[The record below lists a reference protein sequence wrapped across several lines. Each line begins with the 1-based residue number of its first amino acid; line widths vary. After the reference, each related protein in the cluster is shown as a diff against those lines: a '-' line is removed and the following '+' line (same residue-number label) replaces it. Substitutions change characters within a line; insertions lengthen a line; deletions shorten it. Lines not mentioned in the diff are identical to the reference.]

1 MEPKMDQPMQNQP
14 LIIQKQN
21 ISEELVKYI
30 KQQIISG
37 ELNPGDR
44 IVETKL
50 ARELGVSQTPVRE
63 AIRHLH
69 GEGVITI
76 VPNKGPMVRTLDMK
90 DVFEIYS
97 VRSMLEG
104 LAIRLATQNATDAQI
119 AELESF
125 YEQMKLKLND
135 DSVSSLLYDSSHIH
149 KTIIEMAGHDRL
161 MNMYQS
167 ISFQISLVNRLLG
180 ARSTK
185 QKEVDQHLELIEVLK
200 KRNPDEAETTMRKH
214 IFRSY
219 RDFVQLSEKRDQP
232 LQFDEKLW
240 I

>member
-1 MEPKMDQPMQNQP
+1 MDRQEQSQP

-104 LAIRLATQNATDAQI
+104 LAIRLATQNATDEQVG
-119 AELESF
+119 EVEQC
-125 YEQMKLKLND
+125 YEQMKLKLHD
-135 DSVSSLLYDSSHIH
+135 DSVVSLLPDSSRIH
-149 KTIIEMAGHDRL
+149 QIIIDLSNHARL
-161 MNMYQS
+161 INMYQS
-167 ISFQISLVNRLLG
+167 IAFQIALVNRLLG
-180 ARSTK
+180 AKSTK
-185 QKEVDQHLELIEVLK
+185 QKEVDQHLELVEVLK
-200 KRNPDEAETTMRKH
+200 NRDPNIAEQTMRKH

-219 RDFVQLSEKRDQP
+219 RDFLQLTEKKEPQ
-232 LQFDEKLW
+232 LEYDEKLW
-240 I
+240 L

>member
-1 MEPKMDQPMQNQP
+1 MDQPVQTQP

-30 KQQIISG
+30 KQQIITG

-69 GEGVITI
+69 GEGIITI

-104 LAIRLATQNATDAQI
+104 LAIRLATQHATDEQI

-125 YEQMKLKLND
+125 YEQMKQKLND
-135 DSVSSLLYDSSHIH
+135 DSVPFLLHDSTHIH
-149 KTIIEMAGHDRL
+149 KTIIDMSGHSRVIS
-161 MNMYQS
+161 MYQS

-180 ARSTK
+180 TKSTK
-185 QKEVDQHLELIEVLK
+185 QKEVDQHLELIEALK
-200 KRNPDEAETTMRKH
+200 KRDPDQAELTMRKH

-219 RDFVQLSEKRDQP
+219 RDFIQLTEQKGPQP
-232 LQFDEKLW
+232 EFEQKLW
-240 I
+240 L

>member
-1 MEPKMDQPMQNQP
+1 MDQPMQNQP

>member
-1 MEPKMDQPMQNQP
+1 MERQEQTQP

-69 GEGVITI
+69 GEGIITI

-104 LAIRLATQNATDAQI
+104 LAIRLATQNASDEQI
-119 AELESF
+119 AEVESF
-125 YEQMKLKLND
+125 YEQMKLKLHD
-135 DSVSSLLYDSSHIH
+135 DSIPSLLPDSSHIH
-149 KTIIEMAGHDRL
+149 RIIIDMSSHSRL
-161 MNMYQS
+161 INMYQS

-180 ARSTK
+180 AKSTK
-185 QKEVDQHLELIEVLK
+185 QKEVDQHLELIEVL
-200 KRNPDEAETTMRKH
+200 RNREPDIAEQTMRKH

-219 RDFVQLSEKRDQP
+219 RDFIQLTEKKEQP
-232 LQFDEKLW
+232 LEFDEKLW
-240 I
+240 L

>member
-1 MEPKMDQPMQNQP
+1 MDRQVHTQP

-104 LAIRLATQNATDAQI
+104 LAIRLATQQATDEQI
-119 AELESF
+119 AELEQF
-125 YEQMKLKLND
+125 YEEMKRKLPD
-135 DSVSSLLYDSSHIH
+135 DSVPSLLQDSSHIH
-149 KTIIEMAGHDRL
+149 RTIIEMSNHSRL
-161 MNMYQS
+161 TTMYQS

-180 ARSTK
+180 AKSTK
-185 QKEVDQHLELIEVLK
+185 QKEIDQHLELIEALK
-200 KRNPDEAETTMRKH
+200 KRNPDEAEQTMRKH

-219 RDFVQLSEKRDQP
+219 RDFVQLAEKKEQQVD
-232 LQFDEKLW
+232 FDEKQW
-240 I
+240 F

>member
-1 MEPKMDQPMQNQP
+1 MDRPNTTP

-30 KQQIISG
+30 KQQIIGG

-69 GEGVITI
+69 GEGIITI

-104 LAIRLATQNATDAQI
+104 LAIRLATRNATDEQI

-125 YEQMKLKLND
+125 YEQMKRKLHD
-135 DSVSSLLYDSSHIH
+135 DSVKFLLHDSSHIH
-149 KTIIEMAGHDRL
+149 RTIIEMSNHTRL
-161 MNMYQS
+161 ISMYQS

-180 ARSTK
+180 TKSTK
-185 QKEVDQHLELIEVLK
+185 RKEVDEHLELIEALK
-200 KRNPDEAETTMRKH
+200 RRDPDHAEETMRRH

-219 RDFVQLSEKRDQP
+219 REFVQLNEQKEQP
-232 LQFDEKLW
+232 VEYDEKLW
-240 I
+240 L

>member
-1 MEPKMDQPMQNQP
+1 MDQHLQTQP

-69 GEGVITI
+69 GEGIITI

-104 LAIRLATQNATDAQI
+104 LAIRLATQNATDEQI
-119 AELESF
+119 AALESF
-125 YEQMKLKLND
+125 YEQMKLKLHD
-135 DSVSSLLYDSSHIH
+135 ETVPSLLNDSSHIH
-149 KTIIEMAGHDRL
+149 RTIIEMANHSRL
-161 MNMYQS
+161 MNMYHS

-180 ARSTK
+180 AKSTK
-185 QKEVDQHLELIEVLK
+185 QKEVDQHLELVEALK
-200 KRNPDEAETTMRKH
+200 KREPDEAEQTMRKH

-219 RDFVQLSEKRDQP
+219 RDFVRLTEKREQQP
-232 LQFDEKLW
+232 EFDEKLW
-240 I
+240 L

>member
-1 MEPKMDQPMQNQP
+1 MDRQLQSQP

-69 GEGVITI
+69 GEGIITI

-104 LAIRLATQNATDAQI
+104 LAIRLATQNATDEQI
-119 AELESF
+119 AGLESF
-125 YEQMKLKLND
+125 YEEMKQKLND
-135 DSVSSLLYDSSHIH
+135 DSVASLLHDSSHIH
-149 KTIIEMAGHDRL
+149 RTIIEMAGHSRL
-161 MNMYQS
+161 LNMYQS

-180 ARSTK
+180 AKSTK
-185 QKEVDQHLELIEVLK
+185 QKEVDQHLELIEALK
-200 KRNPDEAETTMRKH
+200 KKDPDSAEQTMRKH

-219 RDFVQLSEKRDQP
+219 RDFVQLTEKKEQQ
-232 LQFDEKLW
+232 LEFDEKLW
-240 I
+240 L

>member
-1 MEPKMDQPMQNQP
+1 MDRQVQTQP

-30 KQQIISG
+30 KQQIITG

-69 GEGVITI
+69 GEGIITI

-104 LAIRLATQNATDAQI
+104 LAIRLATQNATEEQI
-119 AELESF
+119 AGLESF
-125 YEQMKLKLND
+125 YEQMKQKQHD
-135 DSVSSLLYDSSHIH
+135 ESVPSLLQDSSHIH
-149 KTIIEMAGHDRL
+149 RTIIEMAGHSRL

-180 ARSTK
+180 AKSTK
-185 QKEVDQHLELIEVLK
+185 QKEVDQHLELIEALK
-200 KRNPDEAETTMRKH
+200 KRDPDYAEQTMRKH

-219 RDFVQLSEKRDQP
+219 RDFVQLTEKKDQQ
-232 LQFDEKLW
+232 LEFDERLW
-240 I
+240 L

>member
-1 MEPKMDQPMQNQP
+1 MDRQVQTQP

-69 GEGVITI
+69 GEGIITI

-104 LAIRLATQNATDAQI
+104 LAIRLATQNATDEQI
-119 AELESF
+119 AGLESF
-125 YEQMKLKLND
+125 YEEMKQKLND
-135 DSVSSLLYDSSHIH
+135 DSVTSLLHDSSHIH
-149 KTIIEMAGHDRL
+149 RTIIEMAGHSRL
-161 MNMYQS
+161 LNMYQS

-180 ARSTK
+180 AKSTK
-185 QKEVDQHLELIEVLK
+185 QKEVDQHLELIEALK
-200 KRNPDEAETTMRKH
+200 KKDPDSAEQTMRKH

-219 RDFVQLSEKRDQP
+219 RDFVQLTEKKEQQ
-232 LQFDEKLW
+232 LEFDEKLW
-240 I
+240 L

>member
-1 MEPKMDQPMQNQP
+1 MDRQVQTQP

-69 GEGVITI
+69 GEGIITI

-104 LAIRLATQNATDAQI
+104 LAIRLATQNATDEQI
-119 AELESF
+119 AGLESF
-125 YEQMKLKLND
+125 YGEMKQKLHD
-135 DSVSSLLYDSSHIH
+135 DSVSSLLHDSSHIH
-149 KTIIEMAGHDRL
+149 RTIIEMAGHSRL
-161 MNMYQS
+161 LNMYQS

-180 ARSTK
+180 AKSTK
-185 QKEVDQHLELIEVLK
+185 QKEVDQHLELIEALK
-200 KRNPDEAETTMRKH
+200 KKDPDTAEQTMRKH

-219 RDFVQLSEKRDQP
+219 RDFVQLTEKKEQQ
-232 LQFDEKLW
+232 LEFDEKLW
-240 I
+240 L